1 VVSHGYEQR
10 IIPLASVRGL
20 GEAVMN
26 WWMSPAGHRSARVE
40 FDEAGQRKCFSFL
53 PGTALFRTVSDS
65 RTHSAEWMLAIQRAV
80 KSATGRELDIN
91 QTPTVLRVES
101 ALKWIWLVLPV
112 FFCGLLIIKLTS
124 TPVGSGNSLM
134 GILALLWPLL
144 ILLPI
149 LAWRSASIRGRNHA
163 SLSPG
168 SSGVESAETES
179 DLIQAS
185 QSRLTSAATN
195 QESRF
200 SRTAIVGAGWGILC
214 VTVCLVAISLQNV
227 GRGMVLHELFA
238 QIAGVMVGFLL
249 IIVAAAPFVTTIL
262 GWIAVTQIHRSAGK
276 LHGLWLAVFD
286 GLFFPLLALDALIL
300 GTPLAAFKL
309 GLVQWIGIKA
319 SKPLLLLAS
328 CATLAIVVVADV
340 FIIRRVWRAVKAPA
354 DSTASQKTASAQDIF
369 LQPFEQVFGPRQPGH
384 FWRWFALAL
393 VLVPLGL
400 ILLMV
405 FLGTISHSTVPR
417 QNPPPHL
424 VFGPEIERVVPEPK
438 AGLGCVLNFE
448 TGELLTPP
456 ENISMHLL
464 SEGVGYDIEPMNWAR
479 KYGGDLLAMPDG
491 GVRFLDGVVSRQT
504 NEEHLMTWDEFT
516 PGQVVSE
523 MRQLLKNPAS
533 KQAWPQFYSV
543 SDRAPLAIAFVTR
556 QHSMGLLQILGN
568 SENPRSVKLRYKLV

>member
-1 VVSHGYEQR
+1 
-10 IIPLASVRGL
+10 
-20 GEAVMN
+20 
-26 WWMSPAGHRSARVE
+26 
-40 FDEAGQRKCFSFL
+40 
-53 PGTALFRTVSDS
+53 
-65 RTHSAEWMLAIQRAV
+65 
-80 KSATGRELDIN
+80 
-91 QTPTVLRVES
+91 
-101 ALKWIWLVLPV
+101 
-112 FFCGLLIIKLTS
+112 
-124 TPVGSGNSLM
+124 
-134 GILALLWPLL
+134 
-144 ILLPI
+144 
-149 LAWRSASIRGRNHA
+149 
-163 SLSPG
+163 
-168 SSGVESAETES
+168 
-179 DLIQAS
+179 
-185 QSRLTSAATN
+185 
-195 QESRF
+195 
-200 SRTAIVGAGWGILC
+200 
-214 VTVCLVAISLQNV
+214 
-227 GRGMVLHELFA
+227 MVLHELFA